1 MAGPVVIAHR
11 GASGYLPEHTLEAK
25 AVAHAMG
32 ADYLEQ
38 DIIASRDSVLLVLHD
53 VYLESVTDVEQIF
66 AGRERADGHFYAI
79 DFDYEEIAQLTVHE
93 RTAAENESG
102 AGRPEQSFRGR
113 FPADKGRFKVAT
125 LRDELELV
133 AGLNQST
140 GRQTGIYPEIK
151 DPRWHTDHGI
161 DLTHLVMT
169 ELEEFGYL
177 EHTETSEPPRA
188 YLQCFDADELQR
200 IRSELNPAIPLVQL
214 LSGDSDLSPT
224 ALDAIAEYAQGIGPS
239 YFSLVR
245 QSEDSVESN
254 GACAAAQARGLQVH
268 PYTFRRDRMPPFS
281 RDFESLLRFFASEVG
296 VDGFFTDFPDI
307 AVAVVA
313 DLNLH

>member
-1 MAGPVVIAHR
+1 MADPVVIAHR

-53 VYLESVTDVEQIF
+53 IYLESVTNVEQLF
-66 AGRERADGHFYAI
+66 AGRARADGHFYAI

-93 RTAAENESG
+93 RTATDSESG
-102 AGRPEQSFRGR
+102 AGRPEQLFPAR

-125 LRDELELV
+125 LHDELELI
-133 AGLNQST
+133 AGLNQAT
-140 GRQTGIYPEIK
+140 GRQAGIYPEIK
-151 DPRWHTDHGI
+151 DPRWHIENGI

-169 ELEEFGYL
+169 ALEESGYL
-177 EHTETSEPPRA
+177 NSTATGEPPRA
-188 YLQCFDADELQR
+188 YLQCFDSDELQR
-200 IRSELNPAIPLVQL
+200 IRRELNPAVPLVQL
-214 LSGDSDLSPT
+214 LTDDSELSAT
-224 ALDAIAEYAQGIGPS
+224 ALDAIAEYAQGIGPA

-245 QSEDSVESN
+245 QSEDSVASN
-254 GACAAAQARGLQVH
+254 GTCAAAQARGLQVH
-268 PYTFRRDRMPPFS
+268 PYTFRRDRMPSFS
-281 RDFESLLRFFASEVG
+281 SDFESLLRFFASDVG

-313 DLNLH
+313 DLNLN